1 MSLLVKRN
9 GLSLP
14 SVVSDFFDTGRMF
27 PSLFDAKENPF
38 GIGKETMVVPEA
50 NIIENEK
57 DYRIE
62 IAAPGLDRKDFKV
75 SLDND
80 VLTISSEKTE
90 EKKEEVK
97 NYRRKEFSYSAFM
110 RSFTLPENCISEKID
125 AKYENGILHISLPKK
140 EIKISK
146 PAKEIKV
153 S

>member
-14 SVVSDFFDTGRMF
+14 SLVSDFFDTGRVF
-27 PSLFDAKENPF
+27 PSLFDISDTPF
-38 GIGKETMVVPEA
+38 DIGREAMVVPEA

-57 DYRIE
+57 DFGIE

-75 SLDND
+75 SVDND
-80 VLTISSEKTE
+80 ILTVSSEKTE
-90 EKKEEVK
+90 DKKEERK
-97 NYRRKEFSYSAFM
+97 NYRRKEFSYTAFM
-110 RSFTLPENCISEKID
+110 RSFTLPENCVPEKID
-125 AKYENGILHISLPKK
+125 AKYENGILHLSLPKK
-140 EIKISK
+140 EIKITK